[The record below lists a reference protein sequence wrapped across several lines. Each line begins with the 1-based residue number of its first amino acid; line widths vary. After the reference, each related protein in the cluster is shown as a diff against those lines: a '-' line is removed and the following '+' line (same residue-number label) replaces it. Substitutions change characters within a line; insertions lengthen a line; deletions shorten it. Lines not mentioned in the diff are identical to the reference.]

1 MPSWVTV
8 DRALLVLILALLAA
22 QGLGQRDDHALLEQ
36 TSRAVTDLTK
46 KLEEAQ
52 KRLADARAAGGAS
65 GPSWGST
72 SAGAR
77 PEFGAR
83 VDGGEGGALTSGGPG
98 APEGAGGA
106 ALSPGAA
113 GGTPGGS
120 AASRLA
126 KVKRQLAASGMT
138 MMDVV
143 YDAVDRM
150 AAEEQW
156 DDATYDEVASVFEQ
170 SAGRMVQLYQDV
182 QTGQL
187 TPQEARDEGLAMRDD
202 ALGRLQGRIGPE
214 GIARLKT
221 HWRDAMAS
229 GARPPP

>member
-1 MPSWVTV
+1 MPSWVTI
-8 DRALLVLILALLAA
+8 DRALLVLLLVLLVA
-22 QGLGQRDDHALLEQ
+22 QGQAQRGDHALLAS
-36 TSRAVTDLTK
+36 TSQAVADLTK
-46 KLEEAQ
+46 KLEDAQ
-52 KRLADARAAGGAS
+52 KRLADARASGAGAAT
-65 GPSWGST
+65 PSWTVPSVGGSARVEGGVRPDGD
-72 SAGAR
+72 AGA
-77 PEFGAR
+77 ANA
-83 VDGGEGGALTSGGPG
+83 VPG
-98 APEGAGGA
+98 ATGPAGAVP
-106 ALSPGAA
+106 PGAA
-113 GGTPGGS
+113 GS

-187 TPQEARDEGLAMRDD
+187 TPQEARDEGMAMRDE

-221 HWRDAMAS
+221 HWRDAMTS